1 MSRHHIQLPPII
13 YVPPPKPKK
22 IEKRRSRT
30 QIQSDGS
37 INDTDDIAD
46 IDKLIA
52 LGQSSSANKPL
63 LGDFSP
69 IDGTERKTK
78 RALGLLSEGSLKL
91 MLLIQEKFK

>member
-52 LGQSSSANKPL
+52 LGQSSHVNKPL

-69 IDGTERKTK
+69 IDGTERKPK

-91 MLLIQEKFK
+91 MLLIQEN